1 MIEKYYP
8 CLVESVVFNVSTL
21 KSILLF
27 FDYYSLSSATIICKN
42 LIEIRNM
49 KMEGFRAWKRSLLA
63 VGYRHE
69 QARLDSDSPWRN
81 IGRSGLKYF

>member
-8 CLVESVVFNVSTL
+8 CLVELVVFNVSTL
-21 KSILLF
+21 KLILLF

-49 KMEGFRAWKRSLLA
+49 KMEGI
-63 VGYRHE
+63 
-69 QARLDSDSPWRN
+69 P
-81 IGRSGLKYF
+81 